1 MKIIIIGA
9 GFTGIQLARRLIS
22 EKNDVVII
30 ENNEETVRLVSNRL
44 DCMVIQA
51 TGNNLTVLEEAGIA
65 KADALVAVTESDEL
79 NMITCSL
86 VDSVYPN
93 IIKIARVRNYDYYSD
108 VAEKKDALMQKGGRP
123 LYGIDFMVHPDVEAA
138 EAIVTAVEHGAVTEV
153 VDFEN
158 CDFELVSLYIEE
170 KSKLAGK
177 RIQDLRK
184 ITSTGFLVGFV
195 EEEEKTFLP
204 TGSTVLKTGTRVGLV
219 LHKNSLP
226 EFLNLC
232 GSKIDVL
239 KKIALV
245 GAGRIGTGIAD
256 KLIVQKKSLLPFGFF
271 HKKNKTNQDF
281 IIIEADPKR
290 AKEAAERYPA
300 ATVYNAD
307 VTDESFIEEEDLS
320 AFDLVIAATNNHELN
335 MITSAYM
342 KTLGVGKAVC
352 LVQSGNYATIARDIG
367 IDVAVP
373 IKDAVV
379 DTILSHLRGKSVTG
393 IHTLA
398 EGELEIVEAVLPSS
412 APILGKEL
420 KDIAVPG
427 SFIILLI
434 QEQGTNNFVMPNGNT
449 VFAAGDR
456 LVTLMCAKD
465 IQRTMEL
472 FGVGN

>member
-9 GFTGIQLARRLIS
+9 GFTGVQLARRLIS

-30 ENNEETVRLVSNRL
+30 ESNEETVRHVSNRL

-86 VDSVYPN
+86 VDSVYPD
-93 IIKIARVRNYDYYSD
+93 IIKIARVRNYDYYAD
-108 VAEKKDALMQKGGRP
+108 VAGKKKDGKEKGARP

-138 EAIVTAVEHGAVTEV
+138 QAIVTAVEHGAVTEV

-170 KSKLAGK
+170 KSALAGK
-177 RIQDLRK
+177 RIQNVRK
-184 ITSTGFLVGFV
+184 LTSTGFLVGFI
-195 EEEEKTFLP
+195 ETEEKFFLP
-204 TGSTVLKTGTRVGLV
+204 TGSTVLKAGMRIGLV
-219 LHKNSLP
+219 LHKDSLP
-226 EFLNLC
+226 EFLHLC

-245 GAGRIGTGIAD
+245 GAGRIGTGIAEN
-256 KLIVQKKSLLPFGFF
+256 LILQKKPLFPFGFF
-271 HKKNKTNQDF
+271 GKKNKASQDF
-281 IIIEADPKR
+281 VIIEADSKR
-290 AKEAAERYPA
+290 AKEAAERFVS

-320 AFDLVIAATNNHELN
+320 VFDLVIAATSNHELN

-342 KTLGVGKAVC
+342 KTLGVSKAVC
-352 LVQSGNYATIARDIG
+352 LVQSSNYATIARNIG

-379 DTILSHLRGKSVTG
+379 DSILSHLRGKSVTG

-398 EGELEIVEAVLPSS
+398 EGELEIIEAVLPPS
-412 APILGKEL
+412 APVLGKAL

-434 QEQGTNNFVMPNGNT
+434 QEQGTKQFVIPYGNT
-449 VFAAGDR
+449 VFEAGDR
-456 LVTLMCAKD
+456 LVMLTYTKD
-465 IQRTMEL
+465 IQRTMDL

>member
-9 GFTGIQLARRLIS
+9 GFTGVQLARRLIS

-30 ENNEETVRLVSNRL
+30 ESNEETVRFVSNRL

-51 TGNNLTVLEEAGIA
+51 TGNNLTTLEEAGIA

-93 IIKIARVRNYDYYSD
+93 IIKIARVRNYDYYAD
-108 VAEKKDALMQKGGRP
+108 IAGKEKKINREDARP

-170 KSKLAGK
+170 KSPLDGK
-177 RIQDLRK
+177 RIQNLRK
-184 ITSTGFLVGFV
+184 LTSTPFLVGFI
-195 EEEEKTFLP
+195 EEDEQTFLP
-204 TGSTVLKTGTRVGLV
+204 TGATVLKAGSRIGFV
-219 LHKNSLP
+219 LRKADVP
-226 EFLNLC
+226 EFLHLC
-232 GSKIDVL
+232 GSKMDVL

-245 GAGRIGTGIAD
+245 GAGRIGTGIAEQ
-256 KLIVQKKSLLPFGFF
+256 LIVRKKHFFPFSFF
-271 HKKNKTNQDF
+271 GKKEKTSQEF
-281 IIIEADPKR
+281 VIIEADSKR
-290 AKEAAERYPA
+290 AKEASARFA
-300 ATVYNAD
+300 SATVYNAD

-320 AFDLVIAATNNHELN
+320 SFDLVVAATNNHELN

-342 KTLGVGKAVC
+342 KTLGVKKAVC
-352 LVQSGNYATIARDIG
+352 LVQSGNYAAIARNIG

-379 DTILSHLRGKSVTG
+379 DTILSHLRGKGVTG

-398 EGELEIVEAVLPSS
+398 EGEFEIIEAVLPPS
-412 APILGKEL
+412 APVLGKEL
-420 KDIAVPG
+420 KEVAVPG
-427 SFIILLI
+427 SFIILLV
-434 QEQGTNNFVMPNGNT
+434 QEQGTKRFVVPYGNT
-449 VFAAGDR
+449 MFEAGDR
-456 LVTLMCAKD
+456 LVMLTHTKD
-465 IQRTMEL
+465 VQRTMDL

>member
-9 GFTGIQLARRLIS
+9 GFTGVQLARRLIS

-30 ENNEETVRLVSNRL
+30 ESNEETVRHVSNRL
-44 DCMVIQA
+44 DCMVIQSN
-51 TGNNLTVLEEAGIA
+51 GNNLTVLEEAGIA
-65 KADALVAVTESDEL
+65 KTDALVAVTESDEL

-86 VDSVYPN
+86 VDSVYPD
-93 IIKIARVRNYDYYSD
+93 IIKIARVRNYDYYSG
-108 VAEKKDALMQKGGRP
+108 AAGKEKKTKADGGRP

-170 KSKLAGK
+170 KSPLDGKLV
-177 RIQDLRK
+177 QNLRK
-184 ITSTGFLVGFV
+184 LTSTVFLVGFV

-204 TGSTVLKTGTRVGLV
+204 TGSTVLRAGARIGLV
-219 LHKNSLP
+219 LHKSSLP
-226 EFLNLC
+226 EFLGLC

-245 GAGRIGTGIAD
+245 GAGRIGTGIAE
-256 KLIVQKKSLLPFGFF
+256 KMIVQKKRGLPFAFF
-271 HKKNKTNQDF
+271 NKKSRVNQEF
-281 IIIEADPKR
+281 VIIEADSKR
-290 AKEAAERYPA
+290 AQEAAERFPS

-342 KTLGVGKAVC
+342 KTLGVRKAVC
-352 LVQSGNYATIARDIG
+352 LVQSGSYATIARDIG

-398 EGELEIVEAVLPSS
+398 EGELEIIEAVLPPS
-412 APILGKEL
+412 APVLGKEL

-434 QEQGTNNFVMPNGNT
+434 QEHGSQQFVIPYGKT
-449 VFAAGDR
+449 VFEAGDR
-456 LVTLMCAKD
+456 LVMLTYTKD
-465 IQRTMEL
+465 IQRTMEM
-472 FGVGN
+472 FGVGS